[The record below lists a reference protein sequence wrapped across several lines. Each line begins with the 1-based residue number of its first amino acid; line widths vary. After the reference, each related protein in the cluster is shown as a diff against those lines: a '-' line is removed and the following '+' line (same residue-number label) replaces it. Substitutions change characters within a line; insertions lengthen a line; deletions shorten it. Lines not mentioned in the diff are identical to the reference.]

1 METWRQA
8 LAKSITKPEELAK
21 HLDVDPDAIADVV
34 AEYPMRIT
42 PMWMQLIKER
52 GDAFWRQVVP
62 EPEEL
67 TDDSPADDPLHEELD
82 SPVPHLVHRY
92 PDRVLFMVTNQ
103 CPIYC
108 RFCTRKRLVGKPG
121 FLKQGELD
129 RVIEYLKAHTEVRDI
144 ILSGGDPL
152 LLPDHLLERILQA
165 LRTVPHLEI
174 IRIGTRVPGSLP
186 ERITPEL
193 CAMIK
198 KYHPLY
204 MNLHFNHPDELTP
217 EVKAACGQLADAGVP
232 LGAQTV
238 LLKGVNDDPAVM
250 LRLVHQ
256 LLLARVKPYYLYQAD
271 LTRGTNHLRTTVETG
286 LEIIK
291 ALQGHTSGMGVPH
304 FVIDAPGGG
313 GKIPLLPSD
322 YLVSLTPEQATL
334 TNYEGKTYIYPQPPQ
349 PDGNGKRRELR
360 RGAVLEKGH
369 VYLIPLVEELALPRT
384 LAGKTNSKS
393 TTGRLDVFTRT
404 ITDFHARFDEIRPGY
419 RGKLYLEVVPRS
431 FSVRVA
437 AGMCL
442 NQLRLFSGSPS
453 VSDAEIRRRHKTDR
467 LLYRDVTPLLD
478 RELRV
483 DDGLFL
489 RINLTGEKKIVGF
502 RAKKNS
508 QVLDLSR
515 IRHYDPADF
524 WEPLPRHRNETLL
537 LEPEDFYILMSKERI
552 RVPPDYA
559 AEMVAYEAAVGEMR
573 AHYAGFFD
581 PGFGYGAGD
590 LHGTPIVL
598 EVRPH
603 DVPFLIHDGQT
614 FFKVLFERMQERP
627 EKVYGEVAG
636 SSYQFQGLTL
646 SKQFKPYRG

>member
-82 SPVPHLVHRY
+82 SPVPHLVTRY

-121 FLKQGELD
+121 FLKQGELE
-129 RVIEYLKAHTEVRDI
+129 RVIEYLRAHTEVRDI

-152 LLPDHLLERILQA
+152 LLPDHLLERILKA

-198 KYHPLY
+198 QYHPLY
-204 MNLHFNHPDELTP
+204 MNLHFNHPAELTL
-217 EVKAACGQLADAGVP
+217 EVKAACGRLADAGGP

-238 LLKGVNDDPAVM
+238 LLKRVNDDPSIM
-250 LRLVHQ
+250 MRIVHQ

-322 YLVSLTPEQATL
+322 YLVSLTPEQAIL
-334 TNYEGKTYIYPQPPQ
+334 TNYEGKAYIYPQPPQ
-349 PDGNGKRRELR
+349 PDGTGKRGHRPAADGSGSLPGRPRHVRAGSAQGRGPGKGACLPDPARGRAGAAAHPGRQDELQEHHGAARHLHPHDHRLSRPLR
-360 RGAVLEKGH
+360 RDPDRLPGQALPGSSPALLLGPGRRGH
-369 VYLIPLVEELALPRT
+369 VHQPTAPVQ
-384 LAGKTNSKS
+384 
-393 TTGRLDVFTRT
+393 RL
-404 ITDFHARFDEIRPGY
+404 
-419 RGKLYLEVVPRS
+419 
-431 FSVRVA
+431 
-437 AGMCL
+437 
-442 NQLRLFSGSPS
+442 
-453 VSDAEIRRRHKTDR
+453 
-467 LLYRDVTPLLD
+467 
-478 RELRV
+478 
-483 DDGLFL
+483 
-489 RINLTGEKKIVGF
+489 
-502 RAKKNS
+502 
-508 QVLDLSR
+508 
-515 IRHYDPADF
+515 
-524 WEPLPRHRNETLL
+524 
-537 LEPEDFYILMSKERI
+537 
-552 RVPPDYA
+552 
-559 AEMVAYEAAVGEMR
+559 AVGQ
-573 AHYAGFFD
+573 
-581 PGFGYGAGD
+581 
-590 LHGTPIVL
+590 
-598 EVRPH
+598 VR
-603 DVPFLIHDGQT
+603 
-614 FFKVLFERMQERP
+614 
-627 EKVYGEVAG
+627 
-636 SSYQFQGLTL
+636 
-646 SKQFKPYRG
+646 

>member
-8 LAKSITKPEELAK
+8 LAKSITKPEELAQ

-67 TDDSPADDPLHEELD
+67 TDDSTADDPLHEELD

-121 FLKQGELD
+121 FLKQGELE
-129 RVIEYLKAHTEVRDI
+129 RVIEYLRAHTEVRDI

-152 LLPDHLLERILQA
+152 LLPDHLLERILKA

-198 KYHPLY
+198 QYHPLY

-217 EVKAACGQLADAGVP
+217 EVKAACGRLADAGVP

-250 LRLVHQ
+250 MRLVHQ

-322 YLVSLTPEQATL
+322 YLVSLTPEEAIL

-349 PDGNGKRRELR
+349 PGGNGKRREL
-360 RGAVLEKGH
+360 
-369 VYLIPLVEELALPRT
+369 PM
-384 LAGKTNSKS
+384 
-393 TTGRLDVFTRT
+393 
-404 ITDFHARFDEIRPGY
+404 
-419 RGKLYLEVVPRS
+419 
-431 FSVRVA
+431 VA
-437 AGMCL
+437 A
-442 NQLRLFSGSPS
+442 PS
-453 VSDAEIRRRHKTDR
+453 SATA
-467 LLYRDVTPLLD
+467 PS
-478 RELRV
+478 
-483 DDGLFL
+483 
-489 RINLTGEKKIVGF
+489 TGC
-502 RAKKNS
+502 RM
-508 QVLDLSR
+508 
-515 IRHYDPADF
+515 ADSM
-524 WEPLPRHRNETLL
+524 L
-537 LEPEDFYILMSKERI
+537 
-552 RVPPDYA
+552 A
-559 AEMVAYEAAVGEMR
+559 
-573 AHYAGFFD
+573 
-581 PGFGYGAGD
+581 
-590 LHGTPIVL
+590 
-598 EVRPH
+598 
-603 DVPFLIHDGQT
+603 
-614 FFKVLFERMQERP
+614 
-627 EKVYGEVAG
+627 
-636 SSYQFQGLTL
+636 
-646 SKQFKPYRG
+646 